1 MDGWAIEGP
10 GRERQLTCCPH
21 ARRRKPPVIDELAGK
36 TALVT
41 GCGNPTG
48 IGFAT
53 ARALVREGA
62 TVAVTSTSERIH
74 ERAADLGDEYARG
87 FIADLTDRDQV
98 RQLAAEATDHLG
110 RIDIL
115 VNNAG
120 MMHVGLTDFDFLD
133 FLKIDDETWD
143 LEIAMN
149 LATAFNVTRAVAPGM
164 VEHRW
169 GRIVMVSS
177 VTGTVVTNPG
187 STGYGTAKA
196 GMEGLMRGLAL
207 ELGPFGVTANAVAPG
222 WIATSPLDDDD
233 IDHGLASPVGRSGTA
248 NEIAEV
254 VAFLASDRASYVTGQ
269 SIVVDGGNSIQ
280 EVKRSG

>member
-1 MDGWAIEGP
+1 M
-10 GRERQLTCCPH
+10 
-21 ARRRKPPVIDELAGK
+21 IDELHGR

-48 IGFAT
+48 IGVAS
-53 ARALVREGA
+53 ARALIREGA
-62 TVAVTSTSERIH
+62 RVAVTSTSERVY
-74 ERAADLGDEYARG
+74 ERAVELGEAQARG
-87 FIADLTDRDQV
+87 FVADLTDREQV
-98 RQLAAEATDHLG
+98 RRLVADVTEHLG

-133 FLKIDDETWD
+133 FLEMDDETWD

-164 VEHRW
+164 VERRW

-207 ELGPFGVTANAVAPG
+207 ELGPYGVTANAVAPG
-222 WIATSPLDDDD
+222 WISTSPPDEGET
-233 IDHGLASPVGRSGTA
+233 DHGLASPIGRSGTPE
-248 NEIAEV
+248 EIGEV
-254 VAFLASDRASYVTGQ
+254 VAFLASDRASYLTGQ
-269 SIVVDGGNSIQ
+269 SVVVDGGNSIQ
-280 EVKRSG
+280 EIKRSG